1 MTDQDNGTAKVRQLI
16 KDTRIAMLTHAD
28 EHGNLISKPMA
39 TQDVE
44 FDGTVYFIA
53 ERTSDQVQD
62 LQQRPAVNVAYAGD
76 GAWVSLTGTA
86 LVLNDEAKLK
96 ELWDSFTGSWLEGGP
111 ENPDNVIIEVTGRSA
126 EYWDTP
132 GGGKVTQVA
141 NLVKSK
147 VTGDTI
153 KGDKGVVDL

>member
-1 MTDQDNGTAKVRQLI
+1 MTEQDDGTAKVRELI
-16 KDTRIAMLTHAD
+16 RKTRIAMLTHAD
-28 EHGNLISKPMA
+28 QQGQLISKPMA
-39 TQDVE
+39 TQDVD

-62 LQQRPAVNVAYAGD
+62 LQQRPSVNVAYAGES
-76 GAWVSLTGTA
+76 AWVSLTGTA
-86 LVLNDEAKLK
+86 LVLNDVEKLK
-96 ELWDSFTGSWLEGGP
+96 ELWDGFTGSWLEGGP
-111 ENPDNVIIEVTGRSA
+111 ENPDNVLIEITGRSA

-141 NLVKSK
+141 NLVKAK
-147 VTGDTI
+147 LTGSTI

>member
-28 EHGNLISKPMA
+28 QQGQLISKPMA
-39 TQDVE
+39 TQDVD

-111 ENPDNVIIEVTGRSA
+111 ENPNNILIEVTGRSA

>member
-1 MTDQDNGTAKVRQLI
+1 MTDQDDGTAKVRELI
-16 KDTRIAMLTHAD
+16 KSTRIAMLTHAD
-28 EHGNLISKPMA
+28 EYGNLISKPMA
-39 TQDVE
+39 TQDVD

-62 LQQRPAVNVAYAGD
+62 LQQRPSVNVAYAD
-76 GAWVSLTGTA
+76 EGAWVSLTGTA
-86 LVLNDEAKLK
+86 LVLNDVEKLK
-96 ELWDSFTGSWLEGGP
+96 ELWDGFTDSWLEGGP
-111 ENPDNVIIEVTGRSA
+111 ENPDNVLIEITGRSA

-141 NLVKSK
+141 NLVKAK
-147 VTGDTI
+147 LTGDTI

>member
-1 MTDQDNGTAKVRQLI
+1 MTDQHDGAAKVRELI
-16 KDTRIAMLTHAD
+16 RKTRIAMLTHAD

-39 TQDVE
+39 TQDVD

-62 LQQRPAVNVAYAGD
+62 LQQRPSVNVAYAGE
-76 GAWVSLTGTA
+76 GAWVSLTGSA
-86 LVLNDEAKLK
+86 LVVNDVDKLK

-111 ENPDNVIIEVTGRSA
+111 ENPDNILIEVTGRSA

-132 GGGKVTQVA
+132 GGSKVTQVA
-141 NLVKSK
+141 NLVKAK